1 MQLRGCG
8 SRQIHFLSD
17 ATSGPERGQEVTLGK
32 FQRTG
37 TAGNPTALGTS
48 DHGAATVTRTLLVTA
63 CRAPCQGWVLLTA
76 SSQQPLVG
84 GPIRDEDT
92 NTQDQSCHW
101 PGPTLGTSR
110 LWCCLAPPSVQ
121 ADTTP
126 LGKCKTCPCPAGGMA
141 VVTVP
146 FRASLR
152 RRVMKYRVPQGQPCL
167 RCPLG
172 NKCGPAVHQLGMR

>member
-76 SSQQPLVG
+76 SVIWVYKANKPCTHGSKLLHDISSTKITHTASQLPEAFPRCWTPRKIWYPPQCPQRT
-84 GPIRDEDT
+84 PS
-92 NTQDQSCHW
+92 SC
-101 PGPTLGTSR
+101 
-110 LWCCLAPPSVQ
+110 V
-121 ADTTP
+121 
-126 LGKCKTCPCPAGGMA
+126 CPW
-141 VVTVP
+141 
-146 FRASLR
+146 
-152 RRVMKYRVPQGQPCL
+152 
-167 RCPLG
+167 
-172 NKCGPAVHQLGMR
+172 